1 MTFNLTMA
9 ICPMLKEYLRNTLT
23 EDQQIWLSNDLV
35 EHPSRLP
42 EFFFSKQGEIALQEL
57 TNSYMKYTNSGVL
70 PKVVKPPELYK
81 KNTSTGVFER
91 IPIRNA
97 KTSC

>member
-1 MTFNLTMA
+1 MFNLTMA

-23 EDQQIWLSNDLV
+23 EDQQIWLTSDLV
-35 EHPSRLP
+35 DHPGRLP

-57 TNSYMKYTNSGVL
+57 TNSYTKYTNNGVL
-70 PKVVKPPELYK
+70 PKVPKPTELYK

-91 IPIRNA
+91 IPIRNV
-97 KTSC
+97 KIS